1 MTYETEITPTYLR
14 LYILNL
20 GRDSVST
27 GRIARISKV
36 SAFIKSSPGVSA
48 QGSVSIHGG
57 VSGMSRIYKALNLAS
72 GDMIQYEIDSPNQIT
87 IVSVRKAGVTTAAS
101 TPPQSITPPPP
112 TKDSV
117 FVRQKLRPLHIELFT
132 PENLNRWEPENE
144 PDVYMAFG
152 VLQEYT
158 NYRYCCAT
166 SKSLLDRLGFTAGT
180 KPDAI
185 LVAED
190 TGEYLIAEFKM
201 KSSDF
206 SKNHKSGDVDVLV
219 VWEAD
224 ETDSSKLPLAVLP
237 LREISK
243 TAAQELISG

>member
-1 MTYETEITPTYLR
+1 
-14 LYILNL
+14 
-20 GRDSVST
+20 
-27 GRIARISKV
+27 
-36 SAFIKSSPGVSA
+36 
-48 QGSVSIHGG
+48 
-57 VSGMSRIYKALNLAS
+57 MSRIYKALNLAN
-72 GDMIQYEIDSPNQIT
+72 GDVIQYEIDSPNQIT
-87 IVSVRKAGVTTAAS
+87 ITFVKKAGVSTGAPTPS
-101 TPPQSITPPPP
+101 TPITPPPP
-112 TKDSV
+112 ATDSV

-166 SKSLLDRLGFTAGT
+166 SKSLLDRLGFSADT
-180 KPDAI
+180 KPDAV

-206 SKNHKSGDVDVLV
+206 SRNHKPEDVDVLV

-224 ETDSSKLPLAVLP
+224 EADLSKLPPEVLH